1 MSTSEHP
8 WVDVA
13 WDAVQPGDRVLS
25 PDGATEFH
33 VTARIDFPDDPE
45 INFLLSQVGPD
56 GPDEVEEYWTDRPRG
71 ERVQGWRFTHQSS
84 LPGAEAFAVGRLR
97 LAGFDV
103 TVLSD

>member
-1 MSTSEHP
+1 MSDQSAHP

-13 WDAVQPGDRVLS
+13 WDAIQPGDRVLS

-33 VTARIDFPDDPE
+33 VTARIDVPGDPE
-45 INFLLSQVGPD
+45 LTFQLAVLGDLGD
-56 GPDEVEEYWTDRPRG
+56 GDFWTDRPRG
-71 ERVQGWRFTHQSS
+71 ERVQGWRFAHQSS